1 MDRFLLYCHYH
12 HYWTIL
18 PKDSEDKLW
27 GLFTYDTVFT
37 VCITLFVF
45 IAGVLVDRLV
55 KYIDKLNTQ
64 KELRQYFKHFLD
76 RITDKTCPKLI
87 NMYRYVYQKHGINE
101 GIPTAPPKILTS
113 DFERIKGIEDK
124 DLFHAFD
131 DKESLST
138 ILSNVDYIALLIN
151 EIDSFHKRI
160 RKESDDLRK
169 PLTEKV
175 NKYFDK
181 LADYVEHVRKDNPQ
195 YEQREEFRKMCN
207 DALVLNFKEKGFGRQ
222 FTKVYKTIIRPIQE
236 KVVSTNIYRL
246 DTHASEIA
254 VLGKDISIQFNYL
267 KRMTMEFRLDYRKFS
282 GFVKEAQDKLIESRQ
297 KINW

>member
-1 MDRFLLYCHYH
+1 MDTFLIYCHCH
-12 HYWTIL
+12 TWTDI
-18 PKDSEDKLW
+18 PKVAEDKLW

-37 VCITLFVF
+37 VVVTLFVF
-45 IAGVLVDRLV
+45 IAGILANILA
-55 KYIDKLNTQ
+55 KYIDRLNTK
-64 KELRQYFKHFLD
+64 KELRQYFKHFVD
-76 RITDKTCPKLI
+76 RVTDRTCPELI
-87 NMYRYVYQKHGINE
+87 SMYRDVYQKHGLNE

-113 DFERIKGIEDK
+113 DFVRIGSMQDK
-124 DLFHAFD
+124 DLFHAFA
-131 DKESLST
+131 DKESLSI
-138 ILSNVDYIALLIN
+138 ILSNLDYIELLIN

-181 LADYVEHVRKDNPQ
+181 LADYIGHMERDNPQ
-195 YEQREEFRKMCN
+195 YECREEFIKMCN
-207 DALVLNFKEKGFGRQ
+207 DALVLNFREKGFGRQ

-236 KVVSTNIYRL
+236 MVVNTKIYQL
-246 DTHASEIA
+246 DSHASEIA

-267 KRMTMEFRLDYRKFS
+267 KRMTVVFRLDYRKFS
-282 GFVKEAQDKLIESRQ
+282 RSVKEAQDRLVESRQ